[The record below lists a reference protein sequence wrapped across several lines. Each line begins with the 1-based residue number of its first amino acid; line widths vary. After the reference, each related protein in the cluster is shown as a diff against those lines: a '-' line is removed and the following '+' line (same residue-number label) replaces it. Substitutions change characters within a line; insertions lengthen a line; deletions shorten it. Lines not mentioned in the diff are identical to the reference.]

1 MSRIKKLLA
10 GCWHIVKDSGGQSSR
25 RHAIKELVRALDNE
39 RRAEIAAIEKVIRY
53 VTNDQVPSYHFERRS
68 ADDLVAMQA
77 VEAIP
82 SLKRM
87 LESGPHY
94 YKYIAFYYDSTHGGP
109 EEYADYQWPKV
120 VEETIAALE
129 KIRADYMHN
138 KIGK

>member
-94 YKYIAFYYDSTHGGP
+94 YGGP